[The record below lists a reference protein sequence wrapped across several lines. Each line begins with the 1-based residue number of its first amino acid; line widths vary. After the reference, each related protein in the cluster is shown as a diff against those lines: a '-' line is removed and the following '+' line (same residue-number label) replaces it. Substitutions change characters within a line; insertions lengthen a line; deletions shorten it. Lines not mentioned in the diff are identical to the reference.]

1 MTDSLFSADACSE
14 KINSIRDARYI
25 LNQLD
30 GHHPQLNVWI
40 DWAEVTLSGQPWWP
54 HLNDAMHIAYAR
66 MCHRNGSLSRQPRSY
81 HNEFHCNDL
90 CHHLIECHQHYSELF
105 SPIQWALL
113 SYFSVCHDLQQGLAG
128 SHPNQ
133 QLIGANEAASFQEA
147 LQIYRLNIAD
157 YSETIL
163 DQSHHQTLL
172 KTMIEGS
179 TFGRHADNKRYFFQG
194 NIAKFLLKDRQMN
207 SETDQQLVYLACD
220 IDTANVSMPFDD
232 YARTAIRIYD
242 ELRAHRLIKVSARI
256 FFSDEQ
262 INYFFNQQQFNSK
275 PAKALFQQRKLCNAP
290 LLEKTVK
297 AVKELPENTDTD
309 TIKHTFFKTAQD
321 LSTAL

>member
-1 MTDSLFSADACSE
+1 MTDSLFSADASSE
-14 KINSIRDARYI
+14 KINSIGDARYI
-25 LNQLD
+25 LKQLD
-30 GHHPQLNVWI
+30 NHHPQLSHWI
-40 DWAEVTLSGQPWWP
+40 DWAETTLSKQTWWP

-66 MCHRNGSLSRQPRSY
+66 MCHRNGSLSQQPRSY

-90 CHHLIECHQHYSELF
+90 CHHLIECHQQFADMF

-113 SYFSVCHDLQQGLAG
+113 SYFSVCHDLQQSLAG
-128 SHPNQ
+128 THPKQ

-147 LQIYRLNIAD
+147 LNINGVYD
-157 YSETIL
+157 GECLETIL
-163 DQSHHQTLL
+163 DQTQNQTLL
-172 KTMIEGS
+172 KTMIEAS

-194 NIAKFLLKDRQMN
+194 NIAKFLIKNRRMN
-207 SETDQQLVYLACD
+207 SEIDQQLVYLACD

-232 YARTAIRIYD
+232 YARSAIRIYD
-242 ELRAHRLIKVSARI
+242 ELRAHRLIKVSAQV

-275 PAKALFQQRKLCNAP
+275 PAKALFQQRKQNNAP
-290 LLEKTVK
+290 LLEKTAK
-297 AVKELPENTDTD
+297 AVKELPENTDTG
-309 TIKHTFFKTAQD
+309 TIKHTFFTTAQK